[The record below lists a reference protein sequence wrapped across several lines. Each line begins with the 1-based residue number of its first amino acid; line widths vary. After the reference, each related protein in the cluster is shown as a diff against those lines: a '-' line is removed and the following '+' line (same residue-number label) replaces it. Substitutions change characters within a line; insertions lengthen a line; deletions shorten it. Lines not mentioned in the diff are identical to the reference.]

1 MRSSNDTIPT
11 ILLIINMDRT
21 ELIVWIS
28 YGAFVA
34 IGLLIF
40 ISISCYVRSKIHK
53 CEVEQAIIHQY
64 NRQLETVRGR
74 KPVAANPYAKK
85 ETFSLFNLLS

>member
-1 MRSSNDTIPT
+1 
-11 ILLIINMDRT
+11 MDRT
-21 ELIVWIS
+21 ELIVWIA

-40 ISISCYVRSKIHK
+40 ISISCYVRSKIRK
-53 CEVEQAIIHQY
+53 CEVEQAIVQQY
-64 NRQLETVRGR
+64 NKRLEMARGH
-74 KPVAANPYAKK
+74 KPASTNPYAKK